1 MLYNTVDD
9 APTFN
14 YEVHDAIRR
23 TISLDPD
30 YFRTKYKE
38 FLGGEKYTVEQMAEL
53 FYTRFEGMNVSL
65 EGDFVVVQ
73 ELTDPALKPQPSDV
87 RPTNKYQ
94 KDRSDIL
101 ETAGLPY
108 LKNVLDTLFLK
119 FNLPY
124 KFVFEEDNPVKGYVD
139 VKNYDKPTI
148 IINVARATHDTP
160 LHEYGHIFINL
171 IKTSNKNLY
180 SNLIKEVLNTEKGK
194 EALEETKKYYE
205 KDQIEETIV
214 ELLGKYARN
223 ELDPKTGLHKA
234 IKQIW
239 DTILEFFSKTFN
251 VEIRDI
257 SPNTSIESLA
267 KLLANPN
274 VNFNQKSFIELSL
287 TPEREQRVKDKER
300 LQEQISIISR
310 IEHPVLVET
319 EFKHVILDA
328 REYNA
333 LESTVNEIK
342 EYARSQFTKD
352 VKDLLSKVTHPDRIA
367 FTDFY
372 YSEYSPW
379 FKGVLKVISIQ
390 PSFALKKL
398 YDISVDAPENLEREI
413 QQLIQKNGLYEH
425 VPTLLRHLLN
435 DYSNPLEKMGVS
447 KPTQYWYGFP
457 PGTVENVE
465 DVVRKIE
472 TKIWVLDRYLQNP
485 KDSEEY
491 YNREIEFTT
500 LSDIYTVKGKYSP
513 ETKDIEISFSSA
525 KLGYGDA
532 NEGAFFK
539 ILPKVIDNIAYMFSD
554 VQYDT
559 ISFTPI
565 TGKSS
570 KGRDLRLKGYNI
582 FAKRL
587 FGQFSLVAENE
598 NTTVIP
604 IPEMFK
610 NKVYI
615 SENMYQKDR
624 PAAKAPETPTKP
636 AAVKK
641 MSLFPYVDMYASQSV
656 PATGKL
662 ADKLVEL
669 QNKFKIPY
677 IVIDDPKQKFK
688 GRYVN
693 QGNKKAVI
701 INVAYATEDT
711 PLHEFYHPFV
721 RMMKMRQPNVFA
733 SILRLARGANDSRT
747 DEEEIVTDYLARTA
761 QSGYLSVHLQR
772 FLEFIKSLLG
782 LKNELKD
789 TSRLLD
795 ILKTLDRGVDV
806 SRESTLLSAFQGI
819 DEMDELIN
827 RKVGETKSKVVDYIT
842 PLVQQATAYRTSDS
856 SVFYQDAAGNDI
868 AKRVTSF
875 VGDRVYGVFSKRLKK
890 YETTLAESEAKKV
903 FKNAGVNVDKKK
915 PSEITETIVGTDGKT
930 YKFADVVAVFDK
942 EFNRKQMYG
951 KLIHTYMQYMLE
963 PNPAKKE
970 LAKQQAIEYA
980 NAIGDPYENID
991 NHPKLNKIR
1000 ENIRPILRKSGLSL
1014 NLAAIGED
1022 PKARADKMAP
1032 ELTVVSDLLVDDQGN
1047 KLGTTIDGLFQHN
1060 NGEITLLDWKT
1071 GNIVKNMNTPVL
1083 MEYGAKFD
1091 LNDSALNRAYLEL
1104 AFRAVMLKEKYP
1116 DMRFRS
1122 IKIAKLNYD
1131 GTVNIMEIDLQ
1142 PFLSTIGEFYKKN
1155 NPDVY
1160 KQLEQKGLLKTS
1172 NYEGISPVLTV
1183 LNRIKDKPRDEA
1195 VSYLK
1200 DQLQAI
1206 YANATPEEIDRDPD
1220 LKARVKEF
1228 TDAILEI
1235 EKLSEM
1241 SLKESTKD
1249 INKFWGG
1256 FKNMSDID
1264 NPKVQVFHKL
1274 LLEAKARLREFMGRV
1289 ESEHDRLYKKVMEEK
1304 AGGIGKKA
1312 AQLTWVAQA
1321 AGVLTLSPPLFFGA
1335 IIANAVV
1342 NRTLNMTN
1350 KQRFA
1355 FMWRESKDSNQP
1367 GYFMNNKNTYLVNGV
1382 ETSMTKA
1389 EIEYRDFVRESMR
1402 QAYNS
1407 FANEVVTERFN
1418 RGIRRYELL
1427 NIPAEMPEGFMP
1439 RVPKPLDEVREEE
1452 AFSQG
1457 MFGIKTNIGGSFKR
1471 SLTNFF
1477 EENFEEDANGLPLQ
1491 YMERRDTAVVQEA
1504 NHTWDTQVAFKYFM
1518 SSIKTKQELDPM
1530 YNLGHGLRAVLS
1542 DDLDENK
1549 KPRYDNLVKWLDS
1562 QITLQVMDSKKEQK
1576 LATKGIKFKMNSLGS
1591 KITGIEEGT
1600 QMIVSQDRLMK
1611 LLQTGT
1617 VYTVMAFKIWSP
1629 LRNAVL
1635 ISMQNMTQTTRR
1647 IMNKGVSSIV
1657 GVPPESFETL
1667 DLRGGRDAANSY
1679 FKAKMLGQ
1687 EENNKLWNLVQKFN
1701 WLPDNRTYGKDTT
1714 SFLSDSIKLTKNSN
1728 AYLLYELGEN
1738 LGAFWHLAGI
1748 MRGTKIQD
1756 KDGKLV
1762 SLWDAYDDKGNWVL
1776 GTRGYIQNADGS
1788 VTELKELTELEVK
1801 SLKRS
1806 HEKLNGSYRKEEK
1819 TAMEVTIFGDF
1830 VMQFHKYFYQYIKVL
1845 FASPYKD
1852 ITVGKYVMTGKKPD
1866 GMPMYQ

>member
-1 MLYNTVDD
+1 MFSKLLKL
-9 APTFN
+9 
-14 YEVHDAIRR
+14 VHYSTHHALEKLK
-23 TISLDPD
+23 SLDSPINQKIENLL
-30 YFRTKYKE
+30 RAEGLYKE
-38 FLGGEKYTVEQMAEL
+38 PG
-53 FYTRFEGMNVSL
+53 
-65 EGDFVVVQ
+65 
-73 ELTDPALKPQPSDV
+73 
-87 RPTNKYQ
+87 
-94 KDRSDIL
+94 
-101 ETAGLPY
+101 
-108 LKNVLDTLFLK
+108 VL
-119 FNLPY
+119 
-124 KFVFEEDNPVKGYVD
+124 
-139 VKNYDKPTI
+139 I
-148 IINVARATHDTP
+148 H
-160 LHEYGHIFINL
+160 
-171 IKTSNKNLY
+171 
-180 SNLIKEVLNTEKGK
+180 
-194 EALEETKKYYE
+194 
-205 KDQIEETIV
+205 
-214 ELLGKYARN
+214 ELLNGYGCLR
-223 ELDPKTGLHKA
+223 
-234 IKQIW
+234 
-239 DTILEFFSKTFN
+239 
-251 VEIRDI
+251 RM
-257 SPNTSIESLA
+257 SI
-267 KLLANPN
+267 
-274 VNFNQKSFIELSL
+274 
-287 TPEREQRVKDKER
+287 
-300 LQEQISIISR
+300 
-310 IEHPVLVET
+310 
-319 EFKHVILDA
+319 
-328 REYNA
+328 
-333 LESTVNEIK
+333 
-342 EYARSQFTKD
+342 
-352 VKDLLSKVTHPDRIA
+352 
-367 FTDFY
+367 
-372 YSEYSPW
+372 
-379 FKGVLKVISIQ
+379 
-390 PSFALKKL
+390 PS
-398 YDISVDAPENLEREI
+398 
-413 QQLIQKNGLYEH
+413 
-425 VPTLLRHLLN
+425 
-435 DYSNPLEKMGVS
+435 
-447 KPTQYWYGFP
+447 PTQYWTGWSQERP
-457 PGTVENVE
+457 SNVKELIE
-465 DVVRKIE
+465 DLKKKTTTIDE
-472 TKIWVLDRYLQNP
+472 AIKNPYKLDDFNNRVFKFNT
-485 KDSEEY
+485 DSD
-491 YNREIEFTT
+491 T
-500 LSDIYTVKGKYSP
+500 YTVRGQYNSSSKN
-513 ETKDIEISFSSA
+513 IVISFSSSKHSMA
-525 KLGYGDA
+525 DA

-539 ILPKVIDNIAYMFSD
+539 VLPKVIDSIAYMFSD

-559 ISFTPI
+559 ISFTPVV
-565 TGKSS
+565 GKSA

-587 FGQFSLVAENE
+587 FGQFSLVAQDE
-598 NTTVIP
+598 NTTKIP

-610 NKVYI
+610 NKV
-615 SENMYQKDR
+615 SFDKDMYQKDR
-624 PAAKAPETPTKP
+624 PTAKAPETPTKP

-733 SILRLARGANDSRT
+733 SILRLARGPNDSRT

-761 QSGYLSVHLQR
+761 QSGYVSVHLQR

-789 TSRLLD
+789 TSKLLD
-795 ILKTLDRGVDV
+795 VLKTLDKGVDV

-827 RKVGETKSKVVDYIT
+827 RKVGETKSKAVDYIT

-1274 LLEAKARLREFMGRV
+1274 LLEAKARLREFTLRI

-1304 AGGIGKKA
+1304 AGGIGKRA

-1342 NRTLNMTN
+1342 NRTLNTTN

-1355 FMWRESKDSNQP
+1355 FMWRESTDPNQP

-1382 ETSMTKA
+1382 ETPMTKA

-1457 MFGIKTNIGGSFKR
+1457 AFGIKTNIGGAFKR

-1477 EENFEEDANGLPLQ
+1477 EENFEEDANGLPLR

-1530 YNLGHGLRAVLS
+1530 YNLGHGLKAVLS

-1600 QMIVSQDRLMK
+1600 QIIVSQDRLMK

-1629 LRNAVL
+1629 LRNAIL
-1635 ISMQNMTQTTRR
+1635 IGMQNMTQTTRR

-1788 VTELKELTELEVK
+1788 VTELKELTELEIK

-1852 ITVGKYVMTGKKPD
+1852 ITVGRYVMTGKKPD
-1866 GMPMYQ
+1866 GMPMYQWHSEVMTGQLRVLAGSILAVAKGGKTGLKEYLAEGDIAKEGTIAGYRARALASVMNTFLWYILLFTLYSSWADDDEEESARGREVSRLLLDLTRGLNPKDFAQSIAKPIVALDKASKLSIAFIDYSYDAFTSNDNRDKWDGGKTITGALPFFSGQQQIDNLFMKVGNEEYILGIIPTNSYIKE